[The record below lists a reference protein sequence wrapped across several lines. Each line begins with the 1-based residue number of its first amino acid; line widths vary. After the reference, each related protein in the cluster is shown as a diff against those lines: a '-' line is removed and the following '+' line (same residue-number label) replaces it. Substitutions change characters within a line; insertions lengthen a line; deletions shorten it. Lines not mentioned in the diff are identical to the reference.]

1 MLRRPKPR
9 SFYAVLRFFD
19 RVGMFTCSPRARV
32 VSLARAVLCVRCELV
47 YMSEELER
55 LFVCMMILKM
65 IAVSLGY

>member
-1 MLRRPKPR
+1 VV
-9 SFYAVLRFFD
+9 SVACAVLS
-19 RVGMFTCSPRARV
+19 VH
-32 VSLARAVLCVRCELV
+32 CELV